1 MAQRGRRP
9 GTDIF
14 TIRRQG
20 VDVKLSENPIFITHK
35 RIVHRSGVLAAV
47 LIAAM
52 IGFCLLLGLWA
63 NLHTALIHPE
73 YAHHETPQETGKG
86 FYGWAIGLEILVLV
100 VGGFSRIARV
110 LADDRKAGLWDSNR
124 LTPMK
129 PSQII
134 AGYWFGPALRE
145 FYMAAVMAVFGLLIV
160 LVSGL
165 PITMWLGTQ
174 ILIASTGL
182 FFGLLGVLAG
192 MAFQK
197 SQGILI
203 LLVFVFAW
211 PFSFIAPSRMLTNFL
226 LPIHGIGHFFIDPS
240 APRLDSDDRDWLRLP
255 EIFGHAL
262 HPVLLSLGL
271 QLIIGIFVWRAVRRK
286 TANPFQPLLPRWE
299 AVALF
304 GILVLSQHGL
314 LWDQWAGNFPNLY
327 ASGHRYDNNRELMY
341 VVMGCTLF
349 MGVLMLVFASPQPER
364 VRVESMRLGFKNLGA
379 IFSRSALSLACMLA
393 VIASAAMATQFVNGL
408 AGSWQIL
415 AVVVINTAEI
425 FIFFALVL
433 EFCNLRHRRRAFGFI
448 AFWVFL
454 ACAIPFI
461 LGGVFDNSAFSRFS
475 LLAPGFIAIS
485 PDVDGDSSLMFCTL
499 ILYLVVL
506 GLFFVGWW
514 RQWERLLT
522 KAV

>member
-1 MAQRGRRP
+1 M
-9 GTDIF
+9 
-14 TIRRQG
+14 
-20 VDVKLSENPIFITHK
+20 KLSENPIFITHK
-35 RIVHRSGVLAAV
+35 RIVHRGGVLAAV

-52 IGFCLLLGLWA
+52 VGFCLLLGLWA
-63 NLHTALIHPE
+63 NLHSDLIHQRYGLPE
-73 YAHHETPQETGKG
+73 TTQQTGKS
-86 FYGWAIGLEILVLV
+86 FYGWVIGLEILVLV

-110 LADDRKAGLWDSNR
+110 LSDDRKAGLWDSNR

-145 FYMAAVMAVFGLLIV
+145 FYMAAVMAGFGLLIV
-160 LVSGL
+160 ILSGL

-174 ILIASTGL
+174 TLIASTAL

-211 PFSFIAPSRMLTNFL
+211 PFSFVAPSRMLSNFL
-226 LPIHGIGHFFIDPS
+226 LPIHGIGHFFSDPS
-240 APRLDSDDRDWLRLP
+240 SPRLSSEDRDWLRLP
-255 EIFGHAL
+255 EIFGQAV

-271 QLIIGIFVWRAVRRK
+271 QLIIGIFVWRAVSRK

-304 GILVLSQHGL
+304 SILVLSQHGL
-314 LWDQWAGNFPNLY
+314 LWDLWAGNFHVRATNQ
-327 ASGHRYDNNRELMY
+327 RFDENRGMLLFF
-341 VVMGCTLF
+341 VLGGTLF
-349 MGVLMLVFASPQPER
+349 MGILMLAFASPQPER

-379 IFSRSALSLACMLA
+379 IFSRSAVSLACVLA
-393 VIASAAMATQFVNGL
+393 LIACAAMATQFMKGL
-408 AGSWQIL
+408 AGSWQML
-415 AVVVINTAEI
+415 TVVVVNTAEI
-425 FIFFALVL
+425 FLFFALVL

-448 AFWVFL
+448 ALWVFL
-454 ACAIPFI
+454 VCAIPFI
-461 LGGVFDNSAFSRFS
+461 LGGVFDNSTIARTS
-475 LLAPGFIAIS
+475 LLAPGFMAIA
-485 PDVDGDSSLMFCTL
+485 PDLDDEWALAAWTL
-499 ILYLVVL
+499 ALYLVVL

-514 RQWERLLT
+514 RQWKRLLA